1 MWPSEYDDAAAG
13 LYDEIV
19 RDLYSAGLTV
29 YGVAAGLGPGP
40 FAERLRAATA
50 QLDDA
55 IKRIRLAVL
64 ALADR
69 PATDTGRYASRLF
82 DTITAATPGPA
93 AAPTTS
99 VAGPLGDLPEPVVGE
114 LLDVVRAV
122 LTHLGGHAGAGAV
135 EVVVTVADGGVTLR
149 VVDGGGGPAAL
160 PDDGSLA
167 ELHRRAS
174 ARGGSCVVEPGPAG
188 GTWLTWAVPLR

>member
-40 FAERLRAATA
+40 FAQRLQAATA
-50 QLDDA
+50 ELDDA

-69 PATDTGRYASRLF
+69 PATDSGRYASRLF
-82 DTITAATPGPA
+82 DALTAVAP
-93 AAPTTS
+93 APTTR
-99 VAGPLGDLPEPVVGE
+99 VTGPLGDLPEPVVGD
-114 LLDVVRAV
+114 LVDVLRAA
-122 LTHLGGHAGAGAV
+122 LTDRGRQGGARAV
-135 EVVVTVADGGVTLR
+135 EVALTVADGGVTLQ
-149 VVDGGGGPAAL
+149 VVADGGGPPGL

-167 ELHRRAS
+167 ELHERAS
-174 ARGGSCVVEPGPAG
+174 ARGGSCVVEPAPAG
-188 GTWLTWAVPLR
+188 GTRLTWAVPLR

>member
-1 MWPSEYDDAAAG
+1 MWPSEYDDVAAG

-40 FAERLRAATA
+40 FAQRLQAATA
-50 QLDDA
+50 ELDDA

-69 PATDTGRYASRLF
+69 PVTDSGRYASRLF
-82 DTITAATPGPA
+82 DAVTAVTP
-93 AAPTTS
+93 APTTS

-114 LLDVVRAV
+114 LVDVLRAA
-122 LTHLGGHAGAGAV
+122 LTLPGRRAGSRPV
-135 EVVVTVADGGVTLR
+135 EVALTVADGGVTLQ
-149 VVDGGGGPAAL
+149 VVADGSAPADL
-160 PDDGSLA
+160 PDDGGLA

-188 GTWLTWAVPLR
+188 GTRLTWAVPLR